1 MKIFLNAITMTSTI
15 NPDLLAWGLWFKDAV
30 DETTKKMSVTYLDC
44 ERKLS
49 EKLDSIYEE
58 ATRVD
63 DLKPIP
69 VVRRDYEC
77 ETGRYMK
84 VAIDSV
90 QETRENTSN
99 DPCNLEEWIVV
110 DKNYY

>member
-1 MKIFLNAITMTSTI
+1 MTSTI
-15 NPDLLAWGLWFKDAV
+15 NPDLLAWGLWLKDTV

-49 EKLDSIYEE
+49 EKLDSMYEE

-69 VVRRDYEC
+69 VVRLDYEC

-84 VAIDSV
+84 FGNDCV
-90 QETRENTSN
+90 QETRESYS
-99 DPCNLEEWIVV
+99 DDYDSCNLDEWVVV
-110 DKNYY
+110 DEN